1 MGLAG
6 AAGDLPSVFPR
17 GKGFVLGL
25 TASEP
30 PACSTLP
37 LEGSEPRASWAACE
51 VGKALSCQVLS
62 SPHKVKHGS
71 FFHTS
76 SPSARTSKQGKP
88 LSWCCRSGRGQN
100 PASPPL

>member
-25 TASEP
+25 TASEL
-30 PACSTLP
+30 PACSTLL

-51 VGKALSCQVLS
+51 IGKAAGPQF
-62 SPHKVKHGS
+62 P
-71 FFHTS
+71 
-76 SPSARTSKQGKP
+76 RQGEA
-88 LSWCCRSGRGQN
+88 LELFST
-100 PASPPL
+100 